1 MTTSMFPKIMG
12 QVLGEPRKMIDR
24 KEVLKKAGEIVLVRY
39 QGVNKQ
45 ECFVIGWLFNMDEN
59 SIRLKITST
68 RFESY
73 ESAEVD
79 ILKVISV
86 DSHQMN

>member
-1 MTTSMFPKIMG
+1 MKSSMFPKIMG
-12 QVLGEPRKMIDR
+12 QLLGEPRMIDR

-39 QGVNKQ
+39 QGANKA
-45 ECFVIGWLFNMDEN
+45 ECFVIGWLFNMDED

-73 ESAEVD
+73 ESAEVP
-79 ILKVISV
+79 INLIISIE
-86 DSHQMN
+86 SHQMN